1 MVDAPF
7 LEIFKVRLDETQSKL
22 QMPLLFAEELDYV
35 TFKGLFQPKL
45 FYDPYFSMLLEATH
59 ITSLKEQPAGK
70 NP

>member
-1 MVDAPF
+1 
-7 LEIFKVRLDETQSKL
+7 
-22 QMPLLFAEELDYV
+22 MPLLFAEELDYV